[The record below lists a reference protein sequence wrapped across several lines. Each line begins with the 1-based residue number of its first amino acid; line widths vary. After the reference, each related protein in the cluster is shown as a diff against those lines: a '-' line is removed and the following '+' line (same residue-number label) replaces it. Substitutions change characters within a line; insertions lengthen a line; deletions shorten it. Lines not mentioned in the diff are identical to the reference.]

1 MRRNCSSRFG
11 GKRIGLAL
19 CAQILAG
26 IFGVDFE
33 EVVEDYHKHSCA
45 TQEDGQRVER
55 IVGDHI
61 VDRGSR
67 GLGDLEVSICVIIPD
82 RFENVECAGLLVLW
96 TSNGAHW
103 KTE

>member
-33 EVVEDYHKHSCA
+33 EVVEDD
-45 TQEDGQRVER
+45 Q
-55 IVGDHI
+55 
-61 VDRGSR
+61 
-67 GLGDLEVSICVIIPD
+67 
-82 RFENVECAGLLVLW
+82 
-96 TSNGAHW
+96 
-103 KTE
+103 